1 MAAMPAI
8 RGPVAVRV
16 ARPRHLLKHVRGSLV
31 CLALVIRWQGSSDS
45 SPGACSYFK
54 WLLRWNARDI
64 SSGDVHFLPTDVVL
78 VVDADLRK
86 IVQDFAADEQ
96 RFFQSFAR
104 AYLRMVSLGTSA

>member
-1 MAAMPAI
+1 M
-8 RGPVAVRV
+8 
-16 ARPRHLLKHVRGSLV
+16 
-31 CLALVIRWQGSSDS
+31 CLALVICWQGSSDS
-45 SPGACSYFK
+45 SPGACRYFK